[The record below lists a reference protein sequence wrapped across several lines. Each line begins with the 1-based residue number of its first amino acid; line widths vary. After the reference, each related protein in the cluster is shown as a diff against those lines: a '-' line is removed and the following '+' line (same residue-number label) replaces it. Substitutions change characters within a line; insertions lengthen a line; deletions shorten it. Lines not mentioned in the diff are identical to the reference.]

1 MGEKTGARV
10 DLDRAPLKY
19 QGLKYHEIWISES
32 QERMV
37 MSVPP
42 QNIEALLK
50 IFADENVEAVVLGEF
65 DGSGRLQLFFH
76 GQQVADLDM
85 SFVHDGL
92 PQITKEAVYH
102 KPVLKQEK
110 LPKSEAGVI

>member
-1 MGEKTGARV
+1 MNPQTVSSGAVQIGNPIEEKKVQDALLKAREANLYSAITDCGAGGFSSAVGEMGEKTGARV

-50 IFADENVEAVVLGEF
+50 IFADENVEAVCF
-65 DGSGRLQLFFH
+65 R
-76 GQQVADLDM
+76 
-85 SFVHDGL
+85 
-92 PQITKEAVYH
+92 
-102 KPVLKQEK
+102 
-110 LPKSEAGVI
+110 

>member
-1 MGEKTGARV
+1 M
-10 DLDRAPLKY
+10 
-19 QGLKYHEIWISES
+19 SES
-32 QERMV
+32 QEGMV

-42 QNIEALLK
+42 QNIEKLLK

-85 SFVHDGL
+85 AFIHDGL

-102 KPVLKQEK
+102 KPVLKQEELSK
-110 LPKSEAGVI
+110 KAAQDLTENLCAALSHYNVA

>member
-1 MGEKTGARV
+1 
-10 DLDRAPLKY
+10 
-19 QGLKYHEIWISES
+19 
-32 QERMV
+32 
-37 MSVPP
+37 MSKPC
-42 QNIEALLK
+42 
-50 IFADENVEAVVLGEF
+50 VLGEF

-85 SFVHDGL
+85 SFIHDGL

-110 LPKSEAGVI
+110 LPKVMPRQDLDGKFMHGLKPL